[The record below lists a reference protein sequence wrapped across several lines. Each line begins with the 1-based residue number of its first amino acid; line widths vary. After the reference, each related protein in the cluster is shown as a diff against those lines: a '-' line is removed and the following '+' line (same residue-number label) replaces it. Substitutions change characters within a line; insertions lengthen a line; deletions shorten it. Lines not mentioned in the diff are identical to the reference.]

1 MIQIN
6 NDNFHQYES
15 MLQNYIAQSLNE
27 LNRYFD
33 ADELFE
39 KLNAVRNYNVNW
51 ETDETICFIKVCMSR
66 YMSFDGFINGLS
78 ADTINEL
85 IVNIC
90 TKYLEDKL

>member
-39 KLNAVRNYNVNW
+39 RLNAVRNYNVNW
-51 ETDETICFIKVCMSR
+51 ETDATICFINVCMSR

>member
-6 NDNFHQYES
+6 NDNFHQYEKE
-15 MLQNYIAQSLNE
+15 LQNYIAQSLNE

-39 KLNAVRNYNVNW
+39 RLNVVRNYNVNL
-51 ETDETICFIKVCMSR
+51 ETDETICFIKDCMSR

-78 ADTINEL
+78 DDIINSF
-85 IVNIC
+85 IVTIC
-90 TKYLEDKL
+90 TKYLEDKI